1 MDKFSVD
8 LQTEYRQ
15 HGIIIQTIQPGFVV
29 SNMTK
34 IRKPSLMAPSAKTY
48 VSSALST
55 LGISERTAGYLP
67 HSILQVVIGAMSSL
81 FCPQFASQF
90 VFNKLLQI
98 RKKALRDRT
107 STKKD

>member
-15 HGIIIQTIQPGFVV
+15 HGIFIQSVQPGFVV

-34 IRKPSLMAPSAKTY
+34 IRKPTLMAPTAQTY
-48 VSSALST
+48 VRSALAT
-55 LGISERTAGYLP
+55 LGNSERTAGYLP
-67 HSILQVVIGAMSSL
+67 HSLLQAVIGAMASL
-81 FCPQFASQF
+81 LCPQFASNF
-90 VFNKLLQI
+90 VFKRLLAL

-107 STKKD
+107 TAKQQ